1 MINHFFLI
9 SGTKKKKLHEANG
22 AAESYDGLDQ
32 MRLSSAEDSRAY
44 GGQPLGRVV
53 PTQFLDEFFGAT
65 RDVPR
70 KVDGVD
76 TLQEKN
82 PITCW

>member
-1 MINHFFLI
+1 MLLNVPDASL
-9 SGTKKKKLHEANG
+9 LVA
-22 AAESYDGLDQ
+22 
-32 MRLSSAEDSRAY
+32 
-44 GGQPLGRVV
+44 QPLGRVV

-76 TLQEKN
+76 TLQEKKPLLFGN
-82 PITCW
+82 ADYEDRPWLHNSRLLKHDDSHTCET

>member
-1 MINHFFLI
+1 MLLNVPDASL
-9 SGTKKKKLHEANG
+9 LVA
-22 AAESYDGLDQ
+22 
-32 MRLSSAEDSRAY
+32 
-44 GGQPLGRVV
+44 QPLGRVV

-76 TLQEKN
+76 TLQEEKT
-82 PITCW
+82 ITCW

>member
-1 MINHFFLI
+1 MLLNVP
-9 SGTKKKKLHEANG
+9 
-22 AAESYDGLDQ
+22 D
-32 MRLSSAEDSRAY
+32 SSLLVA
-44 GGQPLGRVV
+44 QPLGCVV

-76 TLQEKN
+76 TLQEKTHYFLVN
-82 PITCW
+82 TNANQGFSMIVYWSSFLNGFDRQLTPFLPS